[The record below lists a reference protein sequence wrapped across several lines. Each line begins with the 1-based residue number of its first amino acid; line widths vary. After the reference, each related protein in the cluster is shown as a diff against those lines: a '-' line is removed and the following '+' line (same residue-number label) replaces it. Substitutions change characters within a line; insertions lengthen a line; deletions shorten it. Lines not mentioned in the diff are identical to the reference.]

1 MQFAYPK
8 EKVSQPR
15 AADAVIT
22 EVKTG
27 MADKQLIFDDQA
39 RASLMR
45 GVEELGRVVGL
56 TLGPSGRNVLLN
68 RMWSL
73 PVVCSDGVTIAKEVE
88 LPDVYENMG
97 AQLVKEAAAKT
108 NDVVGDGTTTSVV
121 LAQSMVREGFM
132 NIAAGANGI
141 SLKSGID
148 RAVAAVVSEVNG
160 ISLPVENRE
169 QVARIAALS
178 AHEESIADLIAE
190 AMDKVGREGVIT
202 IEESKSMTDELDFV
216 EGMRLDRGYL
226 SPHFVTDAERMEV
239 SLDQPLVLITDTK
252 VSSVNDIVP
261 TLEKVAQAGGR
272 PLAIIAEDVDGE
284 ALATLVVNKLRGT
297 ISCVAVKAP
306 GFGDRRKALL
316 EDIAIMTGAT
326 VISND
331 TGLSLDAVEFEHL
344 GSARRILALKDE
356 TTIVEGHGA
365 PEATESRVAQIRVQ
379 VEETTSDYDREKLQE
394 RLAALV
400 GGVAV
405 IRVGAATE
413 PEMNERKSRTEDA
426 LSATRAA
433 VEEGIVP
440 GGGVTLV
447 RAEQALEDLQNS
459 LSGDVALGVR
469 LVRHALSAPLQLISA
484 NAGHPGQVV
493 LDKVRDGEGDWGFD
507 AEKGEFTHLIQAG
520 IIDPAKVTR
529 SALQNAG
536 SIAGML
542 LTTQAVVAEIPEFK
556 PLPAD
561 VHDFMHD

>member
-1 MQFAYPK
+1 
-8 EKVSQPR
+8 
-15 AADAVIT
+15 
-22 EVKTG
+22 

-121 LAQSMVREGFM
+121 LTRSMVREGFM
-132 NIAAGANGI
+132 NIAAGANGM
-141 SLKSGID
+141 SLKSGMD
-148 RAVAAVVSEVNG
+148 KAVRAVVSEISG

-169 QVARIAALS
+169 QVARVAALS

-226 SPHFVTDAERMEV
+226 SPHFVTDAQRMEV
-239 SLDQPLVLITDTK
+239 TLEQPLVLITDTK

-261 TLEKVAQAGGR
+261 TLEKVSQAGGR

-297 ISCVAVKAP
+297 ISCVAIKAP

-365 PEATESRVAQIRVQ
+365 PEATEARVAQIRVQ

-413 PEMNERKSRTEDA
+413 PELNERKSRTEDA

-459 LSGDVALGVR
+459 LSGDEALGVR
-469 LVRHALSAPLQLISA
+469 LIRHALSAPLELISA

-493 LDKVRDGEGDWGFD
+493 LDKVRNGEGDWGFD

-542 LTTQAVVAEIPEFK
+542 LTTQAVVAEIPVYK

-561 VHDFMHD
+561 VQDFMHD

>member
-1 MQFAYPK
+1 
-8 EKVSQPR
+8 
-15 AADAVIT
+15 
-22 EVKTG
+22 
-27 MADKQLIFDDQA
+27 MADKQLIFDERA
-39 RASLMR
+39 RSSLMT
-45 GVEELGRVVGL
+45 GVDKLGRVVGL

-97 AQLVKEAAAKT
+97 AQLVKEAASKT

-121 LAQSMVREGFM
+121 LARAIVRNGFM
-132 NIAAGANGI
+132 NIAAGANGMD
-141 SLKSGID
+141 LKSGID
-148 RAVAAVVSEVNG
+148 KAVKAVVEEIAN
-160 ISLPVENRE
+160 IAIPVENRD
-169 QVARIAALS
+169 QIARVAALS
-178 AHEESIADLIAE
+178 AHEEGIADLIAE

-202 IEESKSMTDELDFV
+202 IEESKTMVDELDFV

-226 SPHFVTDAERMEV
+226 SPHFVTDAQRMEV
-239 SLDQPLVLITDTK
+239 TLEEPLILISDTK

-272 PLAIIAEDVDGE
+272 PLAIIAEDVEGE

-331 TGLSLDAVEFEHL
+331 TGLSLDAVEVSHL
-344 GSARRILALKDE
+344 GSARRIIAVKDE
-356 TTIVEGHGA
+356 TTIVEGRGA

-440 GGGVTLV
+440 GGGVTLI
-447 RAEQALEDLQNS
+447 RSEQVLDDLQAS
-459 LSGDVALGVR
+459 LSGDAALGVR
-469 LVRHALSAPLQLISA
+469 LIRDALSAPLELISE

-493 LDKVRDGEGDWGFD
+493 LDKVRQGEGDWGFD
-507 AEKGEFTHLIQAG
+507 AEKGEFTHLMQAG

-529 SALQNAG
+529 SALQNAC
-536 SIAGML
+536 SIAAML
-542 LTTQAVVAEIPEFK
+542 LTTQAVVAEIPIFK

-561 VHDFMHD
+561 VQDFMHD

>member
-1 MQFAYPK
+1 
-8 EKVSQPR
+8 
-15 AADAVIT
+15 
-22 EVKTG
+22 
-27 MADKQLIFDDQA
+27 MADKQLIFDEQA

-45 GVEELGRVVGL
+45 GVNELGRVVGL

-73 PVVCSDGVTIAKEVE
+73 PVVCSDGVTIAKEIE

-121 LAQSMVREGFM
+121 LARSIVGQGFM
-132 NIAAGANGI
+132 NIAAGASGMV
-141 SLKSGID
+141 LKRGID
-148 RAVAAVVSEVNG
+148 QAVAAVVKELGNLA
-160 ISLPVENRE
+160 LPVENRE
-169 QVARIAALS
+169 QVARVAALS
-178 AHEESIADLIAE
+178 AHEESIAQLIAE

-226 SPHFVTDAERMEV
+226 SPHFVTDAQRMEV
-239 SLDQPLVLITDTK
+239 TLDNPLILITDGK
-252 VSSVNDIVP
+252 VTTVNDIVP

-272 PLAIIAEDVDGE
+272 PLAIIAEDVEGE

-297 ISCVAVKAP
+297 IGCVAIKAP

-316 EDIAIMTGAT
+316 EDIAVMTGAT
-326 VISND
+326 VISAD
-331 TGLSLDAVEFEHL
+331 TGLTLDAVEVAHL
-344 GSARRILALKDE
+344 GSARRLLALKDE
-356 TTIVEGHGA
+356 TTIVEGHGQA
-365 PEATESRVAQIRVQ
+365 EAMEARVAQIRVQ
-379 VEETTSDYDREKLQE
+379 AEETTSDYDREKLQE
-394 RLAALV
+394 RLAAMV

-447 RAEQALEDLQNS
+447 RAEQLLDELQAG
-459 LSGDVALGVR
+459 LPREEALGAR
-469 LVRHALSAPLQLISA
+469 LVRESLSAPLLLISE

-493 LDKVRDGEGDWGFD
+493 LENVRRGEGDWGFD
-507 AEKGEFTHLIQAG
+507 AEKGEYTHLIQAG

-542 LTTQAVVAEIPEFK
+542 LTTQAVVAEIPVHT

-561 VHDFMHD
+561 VQDFMHD